1 MKMSPHLKQRK
12 EHLDHVAL
20 DVEFL
25 LISVIQGVALV
36 TLATSAV
43 GPLTATQIAIWP
55 YIAVAF
61 LFILIFWSGAI
72 IHAVSFIDWPI
83 DLVHSFLYFL
93 ASIIE
98 IVAITNLM
106 HPVLWFFFLFLFQ
119 LVALALYRY
128 DLWMIQV
135 RKGKFL
141 PTASGKTLYK
151 HIYSE
156 QKKELQQYLPASTVL
171 FFVSFLILY
180 FYPVFIIQEV
190 LIGLQLLFA
199 LIFLFREVQTFKKRS
214 DLLLNYS

>member
-1 MKMSPHLKQRK
+1 MSAQITKKRK
-12 EHLDHVAL
+12 EDLDHIAL

-43 GPLTATQIAIWP
+43 EPMKAMQVAVWP

-98 IVAITNLM
+98 IVAITNLT
-106 HPVLWFFFLFLFQ
+106 HPVFWFFFLFLFQ
-119 LVALALYRY
+119 IVALALYSY
-128 DLWMIQV
+128 DLKMIKG
-135 RKGKFL
+135 RIGKFSVS
-141 PTASGKTLYK
+141 TEGKKLYN

-156 QKKELQQYLPASTVL
+156 QKRELKQYLPASLVL
-171 FFVSFLILY
+171 FFVSFLVL
-180 FYPVFIIQEV
+180 FWYPGLVMQEV
-190 LIGLQLLFA
+190 LIGIQLLFA
-199 LIFLFREVQTFKKRS
+199 SAFLIKEVKTFKRRS
-214 DLLLNYS
+214 ELLVNFG